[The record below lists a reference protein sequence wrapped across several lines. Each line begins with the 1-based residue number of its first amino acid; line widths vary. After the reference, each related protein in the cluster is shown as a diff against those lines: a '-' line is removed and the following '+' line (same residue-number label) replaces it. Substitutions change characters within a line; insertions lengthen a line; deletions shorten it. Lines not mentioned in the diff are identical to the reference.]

1 MAASTVLQ
9 AADLFDAEVIVSSQA
24 AASPPAEAAPAGFL
38 RFRHPN
44 AGLIKARHTDLT
56 HMQVIE
62 MQWDLD
68 RDIELH
74 DASSSDSISI
84 NFMLGGAIDS
94 RFRGLGHDLNMRPQ
108 THNLIHTP
116 DAGHINQLKGGQSVS
131 TLLISLSKDFFAA
144 SLGQTDGWSERI
156 LADVAAE
163 RPFSGVKGVQTITPA
178 MQCLINDIQN
188 NRSSGPMRNLLLQS
202 RVLELLALEIEQ
214 FQTPAGPSDTMP
226 SDEVEK
232 LHHLKA
238 YLNSHFLADH
248 SLAQLSRYC
257 LLNEFKVKKG
267 FKQLF
272 DTTVFNYLRKLRM
285 EYAGQL
291 LRNSALSVDEV
302 ADRLNYEHSQHFSIA
317 FKKYTGISPS
327 QYQHGK
333 PRFRVTD
340 SRPVYA

>member
-1 MAASTVLQ
+1 MATTVLN
-9 AADLFDAEVIVSSQA
+9 AADLFDEEVIVSSQA
-24 AASPPAEAAPAGFL
+24 LTPPTVGGASEHFTT
-38 RFRHPN
+38 FRHPN
-44 AGLIKARHTDLT
+44 AGLIKARNHDFA

-62 MQWDLD
+62 MEWNVD

-94 RFRGLGHDLNMRPQ
+94 QFRGLGHDLNMRTQ
-108 THNLIHTP
+108 THNLIHTSES
-116 DAGHINQLKGGQSVS
+116 GHVNQMKGGQCMS
-131 TLLISLSKDFFAA
+131 TLLIGLNKDFFAA
-144 SLGQTDGWSERI
+144 SIGQTDAWSDEI
-156 LADVAAE
+156 LRNLSHE
-163 RPFSGVKGVQTITPA
+163 RPFSGVKGVQTITPQ
-178 MQCLINDIQN
+178 MQILIDDIRN
-188 NRSSGPMRNLLLQS
+188 SPARGPMRNLLIQS
-202 RVLELLALEIEQ
+202 RVLELVALEIEQ
-214 FQTPAGPSDTMP
+214 FRTPVSTSETIPP
-226 SDEVEK
+226 DEMEK
-232 LHHLKA
+232 LHQLKA
-238 YLNSHFLADH
+238 YLDTNFLADH

-291 LRNSALSVDEV
+291 LRHNSLSVDEV

-317 FKKYTGISPS
+317 FKKYTGITPS

-333 PRFRVTD
+333 RHSRASD
-340 SRPVYA
+340 YRPVYA